1 MAPAKTTHTRGE
13 KRDERFGKKS
23 NSNFNEKKKIKKIIV
38 SHDHEGEL
46 KNDSEVHFFFFYE
59 EFQKFE

>member
-1 MAPAKTTHTRGE
+1 MKDLE
-13 KRDERFGKKS
+13 KKS

-46 KNDSEVHFFFFYE
+46 KNDSEVHFFFLRGIS
-59 EFQKFE
+59 KV